1 MTTVAYRNGVLA
13 ADSLVTTGDTKL
25 PELKRKVWKLRDGRL
40 FGGAGDSET
49 IEYLKASINDGVEA
63 PKLSGVE
70 AILVDTYGAVTIYE
84 GKAWV
89 RVSSPYVALGTGS
102 TIALTAMWMGAD
114 AKTAVKAGIK
124 FDRNSGGR
132 VYAVKL

>member
-1 MTTVAYRNGVLA
+1 MTTIAYRDGVLA

-25 PELKRKVWKLRDGRL
+25 PETKRKVWKLRDGRL
-40 FGGAGDSET
+40 FGGAGIAET
-49 IEYLKASINDGVEA
+49 IEFLKASINDGAET

-70 AILVDTYGAVTIYE
+70 AILVDTNGAVTAYE

-89 RVSSPYVALGTGS
+89 RVSAPYVALGSGS